1 MTSSH
6 NIHLKSPEEIELI
19 RQSSILVSD
28 TLAHVA
34 AHVKPGVKTVYLDKI
49 AEEFIRDNGAIPGFL
64 NYGGFPATLCI
75 SPNDQV
81 VHGIPNSYE
90 LKDGD
95 IVSID
100 CGVLKNSYYGDSAY
114 TFSVG
119 EVGDS
124 VKKLMNVTKDCLS
137 RAISQVRVG
146 NRIGDIGAA
155 VQLHAE
161 SNGFAVVRDLVGH
174 GLGRRLHEKPEVPNY
189 GRQGTGIKLQEGM
202 VIAIEPMINAGNNHK
217 VRFWDDGWTV
227 TTVDGSLSAHYEHT
241 VAVTKNGVEVLSSF
255 EEIEKVLQ
263 KKNIF

>member
-100 CGVLKNSYYGDSAY
+100 CGVLKNSYYM
-114 TFSVG
+114 
-119 EVGDS
+119 
-124 VKKLMNVTKDCLS
+124 KRC
-137 RAISQVRVG
+137 
-146 NRIGDIGAA
+146 
-155 VQLHAE
+155 
-161 SNGFAVVRDLVGH
+161 
-174 GLGRRLHEKPEVPNY
+174 
-189 GRQGTGIKLQEGM
+189 
-202 VIAIEPMINAGNNHK
+202 
-217 VRFWDDGWTV
+217 
-227 TTVDGSLSAHYEHT
+227 
-241 VAVTKNGVEVLSSF
+241 
-255 EEIEKVLQ
+255 
-263 KKNIF
+263 